1 MAQKFLPLLVVM
13 LSFLTAVAASEMTSG
28 RTFVHLR
35 PEMNSFWRTA
45 TNNVVELPIDMP
57 HSAKTATLRVEGTG
71 YERTYP
77 DLPEGSYRL
86 ELPEASSP
94 DKEDV
99 YTLTLTFDNGTERTA
114 RVAVIQG
121 RANCAARCLVDPSS
135 LDWRRASR
143 RAVIPV
149 AYDPSGTSEISVN
162 GTRIDTG
169 LDGAQGWCVLN
180 DIAVGKTYSLAY
192 EADDIVRT
200 VDIVG
205 YVKHF
210 SIIIR

>member
-13 LSFLTAVAASEMTSG
+13 LSFLTAVAVSEMTSG

-86 ELPEASSP
+86 ELPEAASS

-114 RVAVIQG
+114 KLAVIQG

-143 RAVIPV
+143 RAVIPI
-149 AYDPSGTSEISVN
+149 AYNPSGASEISVN

>member
-57 HSAKTATLRVEGTG
+57 YSTKSATLRVEGAG
-71 YERTYP
+71 YDRTYP
-77 DLPEGSYRL
+77 DLTEGFFRL

-99 YTLTLTFDNGTERTA
+99 YTLTLTFDNGVENTA
-114 RVAVIQG
+114 KLAVIQG
-121 RANCAARCLVDPSS
+121 RADCSTRCLIDPSS

-149 AYDPSGTSEISVN
+149 TYDPSGTSEISVN
-162 GTRIDTG
+162 GTRIDIG

>member
-13 LSFLTAVAASEMTSG
+13 LSFLAAVAASEMTSG

-86 ELPEASSP
+86 ELPEAAAP

-121 RANCAARCLVDPSS
+121 RDNCVARCLVDPSS